1 MADKYTIYIK
11 NGGRGHREIL
21 VDEFVDNELAAAN
34 IIEGEEADRVF
45 EAFMNEYEK
54 LKEKEDN

>member
-11 NGGRGHREIL
+11 NGGPGHIDIL
-21 VDEFVDNELAAAN
+21 VDEFIDNELTAAN

-45 EAFMNEYEK
+45 DAFMKEYEK
-54 LKEKEDN
+54 LKGN